1 MDSAYLHIVT
11 NHIPIVGV
19 PFALVLLVLGIWRK
33 SDELKSVALLAFT
46 LLGIVTLGVYLLG
59 QGGKDFVEHLAGIS
73 EDAID
78 HHEKMGS
85 ISLVTVGVTAV
96 LSLLGLIFYKGF
108 FFLKRRQSDSLLNG
122 EVPAEAKPSLPNWL
136 IFAVLGLAILSSGI
150 LGYTG
155 KLGGKIRHTE
165 FYGGATNTEEE
176 GGKNRRGRDE
186 NKNASVQPNSETE
199 KAAEQDTQRKDEGGR
214 RGRGRGGRN

>member
-19 PFALVLLVLGIWRK
+19 PFALALLVLGIWRK
-33 SDELKSVALLAFT
+33 SVELKSVALLVFT

-59 QGGKDFVEHLAGIS
+59 QGGKEFVEHLAGVS
-73 EDAID
+73 EHAIEE
-78 HHEKMGS
+78 HEKMGL
-85 ISLVTVGVTAV
+85 ISLGSVGVTAI
-96 LSLLGLIFYKGF
+96 LSLLGLILYKGF
-108 FFLKRRQSDSLLNG
+108 FFLKRRQSDRILDG
-122 EVPAEAKPSLPNWL
+122 EVSAEAKPSLPNWL

-176 GGKNRRGRDE
+176 
-186 NKNASVQPNSETE
+186 
-199 KAAEQDTQRKDEGGR
+199 EGGG
-214 RGRGRGGRN
+214 RGRGRGGRK

>member
-1 MDSAYLHIVT
+1 MDTAYLHLVT

-19 PFALVLLVLGIWRK
+19 PFALFLLVLGIWRK
-33 SDELKSVALLAFT
+33 SDELKAVALLVFAI
-46 LLGIVTLGVYLLG
+46 LGIVTLGVYLLG
-59 QGGKDFVEHLAGIS
+59 EGGKDFVEHLAGIS

-78 HHEKMGS
+78 AHETMGL
-85 ISLVTVGVTAV
+85 ISLVSVGVTAL

-108 FFLKRRQSDSLLNG
+108 FFLKRRRSDRLLDG
-122 EVPAEAKPSLPNWL
+122 EVAGGEKAFLPNWL

-165 FYGGATNTEEE
+165 FYGGAANTEEE
-176 GGKNRRGRDE
+176 GGKNRRGGDE
-186 NKNASVQPNSETE
+186 NKDASVEPHSETE
-199 KAAEQDTQRKDEGGR
+199 EHAEPNTQRKDEGGG
-214 RGRGRGGRN
+214 RGRGRGGRR